1 METFFKKHGAHLK
14 TAALILI
21 LVIPFLLQAAASN
34 NSIFL
39 VNLFLALMGGVM
51 LFVMIKG

>member
-1 METFFKKHGAHLK
+1 METFFKKHGARLK

-39 VNLFLALMGGVM
+39 VNFFLVSMGGVM

>member
-1 METFFKKHGAHLK
+1 METFFKKHGARLK

-34 NSIFL
+34 YSIFL
-39 VNLFLALMGGVM
+39 VNFFLVLMGGVM

>member
-1 METFFKKHGAHLK
+1 MDTFFKKHSARLK
-14 TAALILI
+14 TAALILM
-21 LVIPFLLQAAASN
+21 LMIPIFLQSAASI

-39 VNLFLALMGGVM
+39 VNFFLVLMGGVM